1 MYSIYEVKQN
11 DTLDRKANDL
21 NITKEQLIEINGD
34 LKNIMQGQLIIV
46 PTKSN
51 YTIYTVKRGDTL
63 YNIAKKYNIDV
74 KSIMLFN
81 GLKENEFLYP
91 NQQLMIPYEN
101 IYVTDENDSLLDL
114 IKKLNVT
121 LEDFVNMNN
130 KIYLQK
136 DQILYYKKD

>member
-11 DTLDRKANDL
+11 DTLDSIANDL
-21 NITKEQLIEINGD
+21 NITKEKLIEINGD

-91 NQQLMIPYEN
+91 DQQLMIPYEN

>member
-1 MYSIYEVKQN
+1 MYSIYEVKQD
-11 DTLDRKANDL
+11 DTLDSIANDL

-91 NQQLMIPYEN
+91 DQQLMIPYEN

>member
-11 DTLDRKANDL
+11 DTLDSIANDL

-81 GLKENEFLYP
+81 GLKEDEFLYP
-91 NQQLMIPYEN
+91 DQQLMIPYEN

>member
-11 DTLDRKANDL
+11 DTLDSIANDL

>member
-11 DTLDRKANDL
+11 DTLDSIANDL

-34 LKNIMQGQLIIV
+34 LKNITQGQLIII
-46 PTKSN
+46 PIKSN